1 MIRLFQVYVPASVLG
16 VLVGDLAILLA
27 CYTLPALATD
37 LAAEIYLFDEGGL
50 ARSAFVVFCIALG
63 LHYNDLYSNL
73 RIRWRSLLLQ
83 QICVAIGVA
92 FLVQA
97 VLIYIYPPGIL
108 PRGLMFI
115 GSALAL
121 FSLLAWRIAYS
132 RLIRGFGVQRLLFLG
147 NSEAVVEIVRRLNAH
162 PEWGLRPLGYLADEA
177 PAEDSGHQG
186 FRHLGAIGEIREVVA
201 AHNPDRLVVGMAER
215 RRRMPVDQLV
225 ALRFSGVRVEEAA
238 ALYEMA
244 LGRICLASL
253 RPSSLIFAS
262 ELGPRRGKLLAQ
274 AVYSALIAVAAF
286 VVAIP
291 VMLAAAAAIKLTS
304 RGPVLYRQT
313 RVGLN
318 GAPFVL
324 YKFRSMRADA
334 ESVSGAVWAQED
346 DPRITPVGRWLR
358 RLRLDELPQLFN
370 VLKGEM
376 SIVGPRPERPEFV
389 RTLEQ
394 QIPFYRQRHSVR
406 PGITGWAQINH
417 KYGNTLEDA
426 VIKLEYDLYYIK
438 NLTVSLDFVIMFQ
451 TAKIMLLWRGAH

>member
-16 VLVGDLAILLA
+16 VLFGDIAILFA
-27 CYTLPALATD
+27 CYTLPAFATD

-50 ARSAFVVFCIALG
+50 ARSAFVVFCITLSF
-63 LHYNDLYSNL
+63 HYHDLYSNL

-83 QICVAIGVA
+83 QVCVSIGAA

-97 VLIYIYPPGIL
+97 VLVYVYPSVIL

-121 FSLLAWRIAYS
+121 FALLAWRIAYS
-132 RLIRGFGVQRLLFLG
+132 RLIRGFGVQRLVFLG
-147 NSEAVVEIVRRLNAH
+147 NSDAVVQIVRRLNAH
-162 PEWGLRPLGYLADEA
+162 PEWGLSPLGYLSDEA
-177 PAEDSGHQG
+177 PPEGSGGEG
-186 FRHLGAIGEIREVVA
+186 FRRLGAIGQLEEVVA
-201 AHNPDRLVVGMAER
+201 RHKPDRLVVGMTER
-215 RRRMPVDQLV
+215 RRRMPVDALL

-244 LGRICLASL
+244 LGRICLSSL
-253 RPSSLIFAS
+253 RPSSLIFAG
-262 ELGPRRGKLLAQ
+262 ELGPRRGRLRVQ
-274 AVYSALIAVAAF
+274 ALYSTFIAVVAF
-286 VVAIP
+286 VLAIP

-304 RGPVLYRQT
+304 PGPILYRQR
-313 RVGLN
+313 RVGMN
-318 GAPFVL
+318 GVPFVL
-324 YKFRSMRADA
+324 YKFRSMLADA
-334 ESVSGAVWAQED
+334 ESSSGAVWAQED

-358 RLRLDELPQLFN
+358 RLRLDELPQLLN

-389 RTLEQ
+389 RTLEE

-406 PGITGWAQINH
+406 PGITGWAQVNH
-417 KYGNTLEDA
+417 KYGNSLEDA

-451 TAKIMLLWRGAH
+451 TVKIMLLTRGAH